1 MCIVPRPARKFH
13 CCLVQRRGCVQEGAK
28 LARENHV
35 DPILAVG
42 GGSVSDCCK
51 VVSAQA
57 QADFAFLDP
66 TYSLSVPFKQVIS
79 GAFDTL
85 SHAMETYFGIPADTD
100 LKAVADSTVLTGG
113 CCKKLS
119 REELLDIL
127 NECR

>member
-35 DPILAVG
+35 DLILAVG

-57 QADFAFLDP
+57 KADFAFLDP

-85 SHAMETYFGIPADTD
+85 SHAMETYFGIPAD
-100 LKAVADSTVLTGG
+100 ADSTVLTGG

>member
-13 CCLVQRRGCVQEGAK
+13 CCFVQRRGCVQEGAK

-35 DPILAVG
+35 DLILAVG

-79 GAFDTL
+79 DAFDTL